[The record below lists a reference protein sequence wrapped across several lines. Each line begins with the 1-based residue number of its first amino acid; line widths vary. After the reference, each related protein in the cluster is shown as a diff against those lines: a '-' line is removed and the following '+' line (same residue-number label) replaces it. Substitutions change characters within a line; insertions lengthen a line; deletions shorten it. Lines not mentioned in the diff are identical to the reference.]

1 MDNTKQNKSPVKKVI
16 LDESDILKLQK
27 GIEVLKLDPDQDLIL
42 IIKPSPKQTYTE
54 IILDKLGLNKLETEN
69 NNHAL
74 KHDPQGK
81 PF

>member
-1 MDNTKQNKSPVKKVI
+1 MDNIKQNKSPVKKVI

-27 GIEVLKLDPDQDLIL
+27 GIEVLKLDPDQDMIL

-54 IILDKLGLNKLETEN
+54 IILDKLGLNKLETK
-69 NNHAL
+69 L
-74 KHDPQGK
+74 THDPNGK

>member
-1 MDNTKQNKSPVKKVI
+1 MKQTPVKKVI
-16 LDESDILKLQK
+16 INESDILKLQK

-54 IILDKLGLNKLETEN
+54 VILDKLGLNKLETKTQTE
-69 NNHAL
+69 L
-74 KHDPQGK
+74 TYDPQGK

>member
-1 MDNTKQNKSPVKKVI
+1 MKQTPVKKVVI
-16 LDESDILKLQK
+16 EESDILKLQK

-54 IILDKLGLNKLETEN
+54 VILDKLGLNKLETKTE
-69 NNHAL
+69 L
-74 KHDPQGK
+74 TYDPNGK